1 MLVIRKYI
9 QYPVTILFKPCIVIA
24 EYNRIT
30 AKRIVCA
37 NYGAMRRNPPFRRY
51 ARYGE
56 PLFPVAPAAPGMRG

>member
-1 MLVIRKYI
+1 ANSSQNYHFTGSDTNGVLVIRKYI

-37 NYGAMRRNPPFRRY
+37 NTQRAIQSSPTN
-51 ARYGE
+51 
-56 PLFPVAPAAPGMRG
+56 

>member
-37 NYGAMRRNPPFRRY
+37 NTQRAIQSSPTN
-51 ARYGE
+51 
-56 PLFPVAPAAPGMRG
+56 